1 MDVRETDV
9 LSGHREM
16 LRTREALVSSV
27 TAIVVRV
34 EITASEREIASAQAE
49 RRGVGGVSQACATLA
64 RLTEAWYRGSPA
76 TLASATNV
84 EERRH
89 EREEKLP
96 LCEDSL
102 LLLLLLLRAV
112 KRSERETAEGRQV
125 GTAPRAQAA
134 V

>member
-16 LRTREALVSSV
+16 VRTREAPVSSV

-49 RRGVGGVSQACATLA
+49 HRGVGGVSQACATLA

-102 LLLLLLLRAV
+102 LRAV